1 MPRNLT
7 AALLLAAAPA
17 LADEQPVALKDAPGR
32 ETVESNCGACH
43 SVDYIVMNSPFLDA
57 AKWQG
62 EVTKMIKAYGASIG
76 PEDAKAITDYLAA
89 NYGG

>member
-1 MPRNLT
+1 MLRSLT
-7 AALLLAAAPA
+7 AALLLVAPAA
-17 LADEQPVALKDAPGR
+17 LADEQPVSLKDAPGR
-32 ETVESNCGACH
+32 ETVEANCGACH

-76 PEDAKAITDYLAA
+76 PEDTKTIADYLAT
-89 NYGG
+89 NYGS

>member
-1 MPRNLT
+1 MLRNLT

-17 LADEQPVALKDAPGR
+17 LADEQPVALKDAPGH
-32 ETVESNCGACH
+32 ETVETNCGACH